1 MLGNSSHKSRS
12 PKLPAKLMDRTTLID
27 PADLESRLGAPGLVV
42 LDCRHDLFAP
52 DAGAAAY
59 ARAHIPGALYAHA
72 DHDLAGPVTP
82 ASGRH
87 PLPTIEAFAATLRRF
102 GVGQD
107 SQVVVYDDSGGTT
120 AGRLWWMLRWAG
132 HRRVALLNGGWKQWL
147 AHGGPQTSTVPNTA
161 PGAFRAQADRTQWL
175 STDELSARLGDPSLL
190 LVDARAADR
199 FAGRSEPIDAIA
211 GHVPGALS
219 HPLSQNLDG
228 DGRFLPPAVL
238 RERWEKTLAG
248 RPGTALIAMCGSG
261 VSACH
266 NLLALEVAGLGSGKL
281 YVGSWSE
288 WIRDRSRPV
297 ATSLSV

>member
-1 MLGNSSHKSRS
+1 
-12 PKLPAKLMDRTTLID
+12 MDRTTLIE
-27 PADLESRLGAPGLVV
+27 PAELESGLGSPGLVV
-42 LDCRHDLFAP
+42 IDCRYDLFAP

-72 DHDLAGPVTP
+72 DHDLAGPITP

-87 PLPTIEAFAATLRRF
+87 PLPTIEAFEASLRRF
-102 GVGQD
+102 GVGPE

-132 HRRVALLNGGWKQWL
+132 HQRVALLNGGWKQWL
-147 AHGGPQTSTVPNTA
+147 AHGGPQTSTVPNPT
-161 PGAFRAQADRTQWL
+161 PGTFRAHADRAQWV
-175 STDELSARLGDPSLL
+175 STDDLVARLGDPSLCL
-190 LVDARAADR
+190 IDARAADR

-219 HPLSQNLDG
+219 HPLTQNLDSN
-228 DGRFLPPAVL
+228 GRFLPAEVL

-248 RPGTALIAMCGSG
+248 RPAAGLIAMCGSG

-266 NLLALEVAGLGSGKL
+266 NLIALEVAGLGSGKL

-297 ATSLSV
+297 ATSATAAPAA